1 MRTVIT
7 KTLLS
12 VMVLAILAS
21 CSTYY
26 VTLEETRRLQERPA
40 KLYSKILVIG
50 VASPHNRRE
59 SFENIFVDSL
69 QRHGVDAVASHKFI
83 DDLHSANPSQVQAI
97 AQRVGADAVV
107 LTRVMSKS
115 EHTSYKLSTGHAEYR
130 TVSQTTTTAHSSTT
144 VSMSGAGIVAGEIDS
159 EGAILQTNLFD
170 VSSTKLM
177 WTAIN
182 HAAGGSD
189 DKMNVCWELSFSLAE
204 ALGKDQLVEITIA
217 DAKIPK
223 R

>member
-1 MRTVIT
+1 MRIVIA
-7 KTLLS
+7 KTFLS
-12 VMVLAILAS
+12 VIMLAILSS
-21 CSTYY
+21 CSTSY
-26 VTLEETRRLQERPA
+26 VTLEETRRLQEPPA
-40 KLYSKILVIG
+40 KPYRKVLVIG
-50 VASPHNRRE
+50 VASPHSRRE

-69 QRHGVDAVASHKFI
+69 QRHGVDAVASYKFI
-83 DDLHSANPSQVQAI
+83 DDLHDAAPSQVQAI
-97 AQRVGADAVV
+97 AQRAGADAVA

-130 TVSQTTTTAHSSTT
+130 TVSQTTTAHSSTT

-159 EGAILQTNLFD
+159 EGAILQTSFFD

-182 HAAGGSD
+182 HAAGGSN
-189 DKMNVCWELSFSLAE
+189 DKMDVCWELSFLLAE
-204 ALGKDQLVEITIA
+204 ALGNDQLIEITSA
-217 DAKIPK
+217 DVKMPH